1 MANGL
6 RYKYRQ
12 VFSFEELINKT
23 LRRNAAYNYAV
34 RNYEKYDIVI
44 SQFENVLNLLVGL
57 ACVYLLI
64 KNFVGF

>member
-34 RNYEKYDIVI
+34 RNYESMTCDFTI
-44 SQFENVLNLLVGL
+44 
-57 ACVYLLI
+57 
-64 KNFVGF
+64 